1 MNENKRTRGR
11 QPDKIAYTE
20 TIRTKNAIIRVNYP
34 ELSEEEKERRIKNL
48 QRAAAKV
55 IKAQIRRERERAK
68 ANQQ

>member
-1 MNENKRTRGR
+1 M
-11 QPDKIAYTE
+11 DKIAYTE
-20 TIRTKNAIIRVNYP
+20 TIRTKNAIIRINYP